1 MQANVGLKE
10 PFFHKKW
17 SNWSNLMLITTHQN
31 LTEVAKVVKG
41 DIINALV
48 PYEVMS

>member
-1 MQANVGLKE
+1 MQVSVGLKE

-17 SNWSNLMLITTHQN
+17 PNWSNLMFITTNQN

-48 PYEVMS
+48 P